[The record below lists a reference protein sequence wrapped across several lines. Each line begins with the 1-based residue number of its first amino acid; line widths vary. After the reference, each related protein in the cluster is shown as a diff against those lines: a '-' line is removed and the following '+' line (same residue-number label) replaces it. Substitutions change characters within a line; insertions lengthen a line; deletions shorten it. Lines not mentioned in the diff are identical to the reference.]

1 LQKINKEVEFAALM
15 QLIEEKLS
23 MDGEVNILATGNSMY
38 PLFRHKR
45 DQVLLGRAETGKL
58 KKYDM
63 ILYRRDSGQYVL
75 HRIVGEKKDGYVL
88 RGDHQLWDEYPVRPD
103 QVIAKVR
110 SFSRNGRQ
118 TSCEDMGYRIYVQVW
133 THTVLL
139 RRAAARGKSL
149 LRRLLVLR
157 RK

>member
-1 LQKINKEVEFAALM
+1 MQKINREVEFAVLM

-38 PLFRHKR
+38 PLFRHKK
-45 DQVLLGRAETGKL
+45 DQVLLGRAEAGNL

-75 HRIVGEKKDGYVL
+75 HRIVGEGKDGYVL
-88 RGDHQLWDEYPVRPD
+88 RGDHQIQDEYPVRPD

-110 SFSRNGRQ
+110 SFCRNGRQ
-118 TSCEDMGYRIYVQVW
+118 VSCGDRGYRIYVQVW
-133 THTVLL
+133 MHTVLL
-139 RRAAARGKSL
+139 RRAAARGKNL
-149 LRRLLVLR
+149 LRKLF
-157 RK
+157 